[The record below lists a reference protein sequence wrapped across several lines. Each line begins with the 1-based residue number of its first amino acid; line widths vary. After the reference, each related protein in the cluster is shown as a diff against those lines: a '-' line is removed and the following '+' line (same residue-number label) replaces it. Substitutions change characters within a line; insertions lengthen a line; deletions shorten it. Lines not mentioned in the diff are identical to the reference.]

1 MRPVVAVML
10 LVGSVSAEDGPLVIV
25 GGGKIPD
32 AVRAR
37 FFELAGGPRA
47 KIVVIPTA
55 SASADDPKESAGF
68 LESWEKLKPASV
80 TILHTRDRKAA
91 DDPAFS
97 RVLADATAVWLSGGD
112 QSRLTATYR
121 GTHVEQALA
130 ELRRRGGVIGG
141 TSAGAAVQSEIM
153 ITGGKTEATTAAGF
167 GWLPGAVVDQHF
179 LKRDR
184 VARLLGVL
192 EKNPSFVGIGIDE
205 GTAVV
210 ARDKKLEV
218 LGESYVVVIR
228 LNASSRPLE
237 IKVLKGGD
245 TLSLADT
252 PKAPAQK

>member
-1 MRPVVAVML
+1 MRAVVAVLL

-32 AVRAR
+32 AVRNR
-37 FFELAGGPRA
+37 FFELAGGPKA

-68 LESWEKLKPASV
+68 REGWEKLKPESV
-80 TILHTRDRKAA
+80 AILHTRDRKTA

-112 QSRLTATYR
+112 QSRLTAAYR
-121 GTHVEQALA
+121 GTQVEKALA

-153 ITGGKTEATTAAGF
+153 ITGGRTEATTAAGF
-167 GWLPGAVVDQHF
+167 GWLPGTVVDQHF

-192 EKNPSFVGIGIDE
+192 EKNPNFVGIGIDE
-205 GTAVV
+205 GTAVI

-228 LNASSRPLE
+228 LNANTRPLE
-237 IKVLKGGD
+237 VKVLKAGD
-245 TLSLADT
+245 TLSLVDLQKTPT
-252 PKAPAQK
+252 PK